1 MCDNEIRIIRRLQE
15 ENVLMKQEIEKLK
28 ARIGELEKL
37 IAFY

>member
-1 MCDNEIRIIRRLQE
+1 MEEDEIIRQLER
-15 ENVLMKQEIEKLK
+15 ENELLK